1 MTIFKWSFVKLVVF
15 TLARFFFRKK
25 FGIKFMFN
33 PKHAFFYMINGY
45 FFRIFIRSKTIA
57 NNHSGLFQK
66 GAERFVVRI
75 FAIKSVKSRAL

>member
-1 MTIFKWSFVKLVVF
+1 MEFCKVGSIYSCS
-15 TLARFFFRKK
+15 FFFRKK

-75 FAIKSVKSRAL
+75 FAIKSVKKQGLIS